1 MLWGRAEKLRSLMPI
16 MSVVPPAKNV
26 RRSNATDT
34 MVLAPKIYTLRG
46 AFFNKLGYSRKSSHL
61 IGPGFIHAPE
71 SLFTTTIC
79 RSPLHGPRG
88 QRSHLRGHMEV
99 FYALFCI

>member
-46 AFFNKLGYSRKSSHL
+46 AFFNKLYPSTHFG
-61 IGPGFIHAPE
+61 E
-71 SLFTTTIC
+71 
-79 RSPLHGPRG
+79 
-88 QRSHLRGHMEV
+88 
-99 FYALFCI
+99 